1 MSSLKV
7 KQIHSKLLAMF
18 AQYIDEKDL
27 SPKDPERDQKI
38 LTRCLAAFALY
49 QQTGCTEKE
58 AAEAVWDGADD
69 NGIDGVLFDT
79 TESRVVIVQSK
90 FINKG
95 SGEPEASEV
104 GTFIKGV
111 KDLIEQNVDNFHP
124 RLHVRTADIFARL
137 TTPGTSVH
145 IVLVTTGA
153 SQLAKHALSHIESL
167 LESLNGADPDPIA
180 DYEIMGLNEVY
191 GGLAHDPYKGNLIL
205 DATVLEW
212 SYVATPHG
220 AYFGMIDGL
229 QLKEWWRAHGKGLL
243 AANIRH
249 SLGQTEVNNQIRATA
264 IGAPEKFWYYN
275 NGITLIADEKLK
287 APAGAASKASGN
299 FRFRNASLVNGA
311 QTVSSLAKVEDDEKL
326 GRVRVPFRVILLSD
340 TPAGFGQEVTRT
352 NNLQNRIEPR
362 DFVAQDPEQSRLRME
377 MAIEDVDYQ
386 FVRSDEILAATA
398 PNSCELIELTTALA
412 CASGDANLAVQV
424 KTGFSRIFADLSKA
438 PYKALFNPSVTG
450 ARAFNACLVLRQIDV
465 WIERKKKSLAK
476 KSGPEL
482 GVLVHGNRI
491 LAAAVFRG
499 IAPAVLSQPIR
510 EFKSVL
516 PDLAIEEKCECVYGK
531 MLEAIETYYANKFL
545 AVLFKNPSA
554 SKHVYEMAA

>member
-7 KQIHSKLLAMF
+7 KQIHSKLIAMF
-18 AQYIDEKDL
+18 AQHLDQTDL
-27 SPKDPERDQKI
+27 SSNDPEREQKI
-38 LTRCLAAFALY
+38 LTRCLTAFALY
-49 QQTGCTEKE
+49 LQAGCTEKE

-95 SGEPEASEV
+95 SGEPEAADV
-104 GTFIKGV
+104 GTFVKGV
-111 KDLIEQNVDNFHP
+111 KDIIEQNVDNFHP
-124 RLHVRTADIFARL
+124 RLHARIGDISARL
-137 TTPGTSVH
+137 STPGTSVH

-153 SQLAKHALSHIESL
+153 SQLAKHGLSHIKSL
-167 LESLNGADPDPIA
+167 LESLNGEDPDPIA

-212 SYVATPHG
+212 SYVAAPHG

-229 QLKEWWRAHGKGLL
+229 QLKEWWKAHGKGLL

-264 IGAPEKFWYYN
+264 IAVPEKFWYYN

-287 APAGAASKASGN
+287 APLGAASKSSGN

-326 GRVRVPFRVILLSD
+326 GRVRVPFRVILLTD

-386 FVRSDEILAATA
+386 FVRSEEAHAATDS
-398 PNSCELIELTTALA
+398 NSCELIEVTTALA

-438 PYKALFNPSVTG
+438 PYKALFNPAVTG
-450 ARAFNACLVLRQIDV
+450 AKAFNACVVQRQIDA
-465 WIERKKKSLAK
+465 WIEKKKKGLAK
-476 KSGPEL
+476 KSGPAL

-499 IAPAVLSQPIR
+499 IDSAALTQPINA
-510 EFKSVL
+510 FGSVL
-516 PDLAIEEKCECVYGK
+516 PTLAVDEKCDSAYGK
-531 MLEAIETYYANKFL
+531 MLQAIEEHYANKFL
-545 AVLFKNPSA
+545 AVLFKNPSI
-554 SKHVYEMAA
+554 SKHVYELAA